1 MFAIINTGG
10 KQYKVSEGDLL
21 KVEKITADLDS
32 IVELTDVLAVSSGDG
47 ELTLGNP
54 LVEGARVTAKVIAHG
69 KAKKVIVFKFKAKKD
84 YRKKQ
89 GHRQP
94 FTKILI
100 EKIEA

>member
-1 MFAIINTGG
+1 MYAVLNTGG
-10 KQYKVSEGDLL
+10 KQYKVSEGDIL
-21 KVEKITADLDS
+21 KVEKISAELNST
-32 IVELTDVLAVSSGDG
+32 VELTDVLAVSNGEG
-47 ELTLGNP
+47 ELTIGNP
-54 LVEGARVTAKVIAHG
+54 VVEGAKVTAKVIAHG
-69 KAKKVIVFKFKAKKD
+69 KAKKVIVFKFKPKKD

>member
-47 ELTLGNP
+47 ELTLGSP

-69 KAKKVIVFKFKAKKD
+69 KAKKIVVFKFKAKKD

>member
-32 IVELTDVLAVSSGDG
+32 IVELTDVLAVSSEDGD
-47 ELTLGNP
+47 LTLGNP

-69 KAKKVIVFKFKAKKD
+69 KAKKVVVFKFKAKKD

>member
-47 ELTLGNP
+47 ELTLGSP

-69 KAKKVIVFKFKAKKD
+69 KAKKVVVFKFKAKKD

>member
-21 KVEKITADLDS
+21 KIEKITADLDS
-32 IVELTDVLAVSSGDG
+32 TVELTDVLAVSNGDG
-47 ELTLGNP
+47 ELTIGSP

>member
-21 KVEKITADLDS
+21 KIEKITADQDS
-32 IVELTDVLAVSSGDG
+32 IIELTDVLAVSSGDG

-54 LVEGARVTAKVIAHG
+54 LVEGAKVTAKVIAHG